1 MSSRPKACRE
11 GSALAAVFASVLS
24 LALALQSAPAAT
36 VPSTWL
42 GTWTMIPERS
52 TFDAN
57 APVKAAGQTLGIS
70 ANGAALQDGR
80 HVRDTVELN
89 LSGAPQTVGDGI
101 VASFMRIDD
110 RSFDIVVRMSAASP
124 GAGVGTN
131 RFSFSADGRV
141 LTETKTQTLAGTT
154 TTSVLV

>member
-1 MSSRPKACRE
+1 M
-11 GSALAAVFASVLS
+11 AAVFASVLS

-70 ANGAALQDGR
+70 ANGAALHIAGDTVLQDGR
-80 HVRDTVELN
+80 HVRDTVDLN

-110 RSFDIVVRMSAASP
+110 RSFDIVVRMSAAAP

-154 TTSVLV
+154 TTSVLVFERK